1 MAPTNNDNN
10 IKSTNGKWTIN
21 MNKWVE
27 ERQVGKKHAKIF
39 DLGNNGKCEKNKNK
53 KNHTYII
60 IHFA

>member
-1 MAPTNNDNN
+1 
-10 IKSTNGKWTIN
+10 

-27 ERQVGKKHAKIF
+27 ERQMGNKHAKIF
-39 DLGNNGKCEKNKNK
+39 DLGNNGKYEKNKNK